1 MSAGAGIRFADVG
14 HAFGSRRVLSGLSFQ
29 VAPGEI
35 YGLLGPN
42 GAGKT
47 TALRILA
54 GLLVP
59 LEGRAFLHG
68 REVAAAPEEARRHLG
83 FATGSTGLHARLTVQ
98 ETLLFFGRLHG
109 VVESDLPRRIQT
121 VSEALDLGALLGRR
135 CDVLSTGQKQ
145 RVTLARAAIADP
157 PVLVLDEPTLG
168 LDVLAS
174 QGLRLFMREERERGK
189 AVLFSTHYLTEAELL
204 CDRVGVLHDGQ
215 LLAEGSP
222 QALKEQLGAASLE
235 EAFLRLVA
243 GLRDDPVPSE
253 PARGQTELPAPQ
265 ANRDRE

>member
-1 MSAGAGIRFADVG
+1 
-14 HAFGSRRVLSGLSFQ
+14 
-29 VAPGEI
+29 
-35 YGLLGPN
+35 
-42 GAGKT
+42 
-47 TALRILA
+47 
-54 GLLVP
+54 
-59 LEGRAFLHG
+59 
-68 REVAAAPEEARRHLG
+68 LG
-83 FATGSTGLHARLTVQ
+83 FATGSTGLHARLTVR

-109 VVESDLPRRIQT
+109 LAESDLPRRIQT
-121 VSEALDLGALLGRR
+121 VSEALDLGALLARR

-174 QGLRLFMREERERGK
+174 QGLRRFMRDERERGK

-204 CDRVGVLHDGQ
+204 CDRVGVLHDGK

-243 GLRDDPVPSE
+243 GLRHDAARSE
-253 PARGQTELPAPQ
+253 PARGETEEPASQ
-265 ANRDRE
+265 ENRDRE